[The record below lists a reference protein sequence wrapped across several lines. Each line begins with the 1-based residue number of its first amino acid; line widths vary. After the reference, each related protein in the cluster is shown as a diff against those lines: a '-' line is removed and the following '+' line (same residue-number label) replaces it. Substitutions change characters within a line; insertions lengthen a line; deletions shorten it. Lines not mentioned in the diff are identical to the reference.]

1 MFAYAKLKDSLEQ
14 VKCAVH
20 NQTAVVNFVDGKV
33 NFDSVCCEAHKNKL
47 LEMLPEIE
55 EQNAVSDILED
66 VY

>member
-1 MFAYAKLKDSLEQ
+1 MFAYSKMKADLEK

-20 NQTAVVNFVDGKV
+20 NKTATVNFVEGKV
-33 NFDSVCCEAHKNKL
+33 NLENVCCEEHKNKL

>member
-1 MFAYAKLKDSLEQ
+1 MFAYSKMKADLEQ

-20 NQTAVVNFVDGKV
+20 NKTATVNFVEGKV
-33 NFDSVCCEAHKNKL
+33 NLENVCCEEHKKKL